1 MLGWTAKAKIFGI
14 IKSNFEL
21 IYFILFKFNID
32 KRCNDRSRKT
42 NYHYKF
48 NKFMFKLQAVQF
60 FAYLSV

>member
-32 KRCNDRSRKT
+32 KRCNDR
-42 NYHYKF
+42 
-48 NKFMFKLQAVQF
+48 
-60 FAYLSV
+60 